1 MEWEEVVQ
9 IICDS
14 VKEHETRRL
23 IYKRMIESVMIDSS
37 ELEDAMGIDSIFDEV
52 AEEYI
57 DEDVDQDEDD
67 IYDDE

>member
-23 IYKRMIESVMIDSS
+23 IYTRMIESVMVDSS

-52 AEEYI
+52 AQDYI
-57 DEDVDQDEDD
+57 DEDLQEDEDD
-67 IYDDE
+67 LFDD

>member
-23 IYKRMIESVMIDSS
+23 IYSRMIESVMVDSS

-52 AEEYI
+52 AQDYI
-57 DEDVDQDEDD
+57 DEDLQEDEDD
-67 IYDDE
+67 LFDD

>member
-23 IYKRMIESVMIDSS
+23 IYTRLIESIMVDSS
-37 ELEDAMGIDSIFDEV
+37 ELDDAIGIDSIFDEV
-52 AEEYI
+52 AQEYI
-57 DEDVDQDEDD
+57 DGDLDELQDD
-67 IYDDE
+67 IFDD

>member
-23 IYKRMIESVMIDSS
+23 IYNRLIESVMVDSS

-52 AEEYI
+52 AQEYI
-57 DEDVDQDEDD
+57 DGDLDELQDD
-67 IYDDE
+67 IFDD